1 MLTSRVDGMLA
12 AADPGPTPMAELSLR
27 CPSCHHGNPDG
38 SKYCNACGMRV
49 DFRDCPLCDAVNQA
63 AAIRCHK
70 CGTSLTPSTPVEPF
84 AAAASEAAATLM
96 LESPPS
102 VASHVQTGPEPVRR
116 RTPAVRAVVVG
127 VALAALA
134 IPAYVAF
141 HDPEPWRPLR
151 TVPPQAESA
160 VESTATSPPV
170 VEAEAPPHAAAQPN
184 VEPNPTAIPPPPETT
199 TASSVAPAETSV
211 PSPSQKKTS
220 TRQSSKKSSAAG
232 TKQSSTSRKAASSK
246 SAAGGSR
253 AQSSKSDEATSAK

>member
-1 MLTSRVDGMLA
+1 
-12 AADPGPTPMAELSLR
+12 MAELSLR

-49 DFRDCPLCDAVNQA
+49 DFRDCPFCDAVNQT

-84 AAAASEAAATLM
+84 AAAASEAATTPLP
-96 LESPPS
+96 ESPPS

-116 RTPAVRAVVVG
+116 RTPAVRAVVVS

-170 VEAEAPPHAAAQPN
+170 VEAVGEPKVEANAN
-184 VEPNPTAIPPPPETT
+184 AIPPPETT

-211 PSPSQKKTS
+211 PSPPQKKTS

-246 SAAGGSR
+246 STAGGSR
-253 AQSSKSDEATSAK
+253 AQSSKSEDATSAK